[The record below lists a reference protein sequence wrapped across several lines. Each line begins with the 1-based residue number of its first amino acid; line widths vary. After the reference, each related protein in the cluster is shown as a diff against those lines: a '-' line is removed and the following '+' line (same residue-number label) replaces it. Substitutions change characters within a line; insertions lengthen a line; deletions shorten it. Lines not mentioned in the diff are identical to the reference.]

1 MPQES
6 GNEICSLLVGGLMI
20 NSGDA
25 GQPGPGEREEQ
36 GDGGSTP
43 ADDTVQQVYE
53 SGLQHMTQSNRYL
66 GLDCSR

>member
-1 MPQES
+1 
-6 GNEICSLLVGGLMI
+6 MI

-43 ADDTVQQVYE
+43 ADDTVQQVSE
-53 SGLQHMTQSNRYL
+53 FGLHMTQSNRYL